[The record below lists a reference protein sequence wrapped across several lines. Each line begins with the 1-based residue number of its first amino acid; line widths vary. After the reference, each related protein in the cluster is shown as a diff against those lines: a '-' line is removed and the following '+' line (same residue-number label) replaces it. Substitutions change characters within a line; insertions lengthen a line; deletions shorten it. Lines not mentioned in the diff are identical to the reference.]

1 MPATF
6 YACLLDTDLALSGNV
21 LKKGLVFYRSDM
33 DANFDAWIRINH
45 VFKQFHCLRPSF
57 LAG

>member
-33 DANFDAWIRINH
+33 DANFDARIRISESCFQA
-45 VFKQFHCLRPSF
+45 VSLPK
-57 LAG
+57 A